1 MANTDRPAGFAPFG
15 PLLRQRAYSVDSSNG
30 TAIFINDVVM
40 AEADGNIAPATAAS
54 VTKLGSAINYIAV
67 STATTTSAPAMVADH
82 PDQEYWVQDDG
93 SQDPPS
99 QAELF
104 QGADHAIG
112 TGSTVTLLSGH
123 ELDLNNGGTSV
134 GGFKILDSIRREDN
148 DITAVNADWRVTLN
162 TGEGLLNDAAGV

>member
-1 MANTDRPAGFAPFG
+1 
-15 PLLRQRAYSVDSSNG
+15 
-30 TAIFINDVVM
+30 
-40 AEADGNIAPATAAS
+40 
-54 VTKLGSAINYIAV
+54 
-67 STATTTSAPAMVADH
+67 
-82 PDQEYWVQDDG
+82 DQEYWVQDDG

-148 DITAVNADWRVTLN
+148 DITAVNADWRV
-162 TGEGLLNDAAGV
+162 